1 MKALLNKFLF
11 SIPTQIS
18 IIHLSASTITILSYI
33 SVIVSASLFLVGIY
47 MIYKRKKHS
56 IRILCLSFLLLINP
70 MINLILN

>member
-70 MINLILN
+70 TINLILN

>member
-70 MINLILN
+70 MINLVLN

>member
-18 IIHLSASTITILSYI
+18 IIHLSANTITILSYI

-70 MINLILN
+70 MINLVLN